1 MAGDLRQWL
10 GTLGFEQLADKFVEN
25 RIELSHL
32 PDLTEDD
39 LRELGVTAM
48 GDRKSLM
55 RAIAA
60 RSETASEV
68 DAPGHASP
76 PERQSVSGER
86 RQLTVLFCDLVGFTE
101 LSQQLDPE
109 DLGELIHRYQDA
121 VSGAVARYGG
131 HVAKF
136 LGDGVLAYFGWP
148 HAYED
153 QAERAVRAGI
163 DAISAVKGI
172 SLGGKAKLQ
181 SRVGIATGPVVVG
194 DLIGKS
200 ALDTE
205 AVIGE
210 TPNLSARLQDA
221 AEPNQIIIDQGTHR
235 LIGRT
240 FQLLEL
246 GPLNLKGFN
255 AGVPAWQVTGRA
267 APESRF
273 EAARS
278 GPLTGLV
285 GRKHELG
292 LLRERWD
299 LAKGREG
306 QIVLLSGEAG
316 IGKSRL
322 VRALRDAISHEEHF
336 RLRYQCSPHHVNSAF
351 YPIIQRLERAAKFSP
366 DDTATSKLDKL
377 KSLLQMSGPDIS
389 QALPLFANLLAVP
402 LDERYDESELTPQQ
416 RRDKTIDAMINQ
428 VIALSQRRPV
438 LFVLED
444 AHWIDP
450 TTEGLLGQ
458 TMARISTAAILMVVT
473 HRPEY
478 TPSWNVQPHLTSIT
492 LSRLGR
498 EQVSSLIKAI
508 SGRGLDRQIV
518 KDIIARTDGVPLY
531 VEELTKLVL
540 ASGEHAGGNAAQI
553 EVPMTLQSSL
563 IARLDQLGDAKEIA
577 QIGAVI
583 GRSFSY
589 ELLREVADAS
599 DEQLGKALD
608 RIIGSEL
615 AFRQGIHPEATYT
628 FKHALVQD
636 TAYSTLLRNRR
647 STLHARTAKILE
659 DHFAKTAETHPEVL
673 AYHYT
678 EAGLAANA
686 IPFWQQAG
694 RLAAERSA
702 VPEAVAHLQKGLDLL
717 ETLPESDEREAME
730 LSLKVLLG
738 PALISAKGFASEDAQ
753 RVLARARELCEQRG
767 DAENLFPVLFGLW
780 IGNNSRGAVSTAKTI
795 AGALM
800 RSTESSDNNDHRL
813 QAYHC
818 HWTSEFF
825 SGNPASCY
833 EHTGLGEHIYDPSA
847 HRMHKFLY
855 GAHDP
860 GVCARQFRCMSAW
873 LLGHADRAVKHAND
887 AIALGEKLGH
897 ARSFAM
903 ALYFTAV
910 IHYFRGEPDIAAE
923 RAERAIAICT
933 ENAIPASGTR
943 TLRDRAL
950 IELGDKGRLD
960 ADIAETMAALRSG
973 GTTVMWPWFLA
984 LHAETDASFGRASA
998 GLEKVQEALAYA
1010 ERTGE
1015 RWIDGDLYRLKGEL
1029 LLAESV
1035 ANKGPAEAAFKAAI
1049 DIAQKQSAKAIALR
1063 AATRLARV
1071 WAEDGKLESAHD
1083 LLLPI
1088 LDQFSEGIDTRDL
1101 VEANVLLSEL
1111 Q

>member
-1 MAGDLRQWL
+1 MAGDIRQWL
-10 GTLGFEQLADKFVEN
+10 AFLGFDQLADKFVEN

-32 PDLTEDD
+32 RDLTEDD

-60 RSETASEV
+60 RSETADEV
-68 DAPGHASP
+68 YG
-76 PERQSVSGER
+76 PEQLVPTEQQSVSGER
-86 RQLTVLFCDLVGFTE
+86 RQLTVLFCDLVGFTQ
-101 LSQQLDPE
+101 LSQRLDPE
-109 DLGELIHRYQDA
+109 DLGALIHRYQDA

-153 QAERAVRAGI
+153 QAERAVRSGI
-163 DAISAVKGI
+163 DAVIAVKGI
-172 SLGGKAKLQ
+172 NLDGKTKLR

-194 DLIGKS
+194 DLIGES
-200 ALDTE
+200 ALDVE

-221 AEPNQIIIDQGTHR
+221 ADPNQIIIDQGTHR

-240 FQLLEL
+240 FEVLEL
-246 GPLNLKGFN
+246 GPLDLKGFDS
-255 AGVPAWQVTGRA
+255 GVAAWQVIGRA
-267 APESRF
+267 DPESRF

-278 GPLTGLV
+278 GPLTGLI

-292 LLRERWD
+292 LLKERWD
-299 LAKGREG
+299 LAKGGEG
-306 QIVLLSGEAG
+306 QVVLLSGEAG

-322 VRALRDAISHEEHF
+322 VRALRDSIGDEKHF
-336 RLRYQCSPHHVNSAF
+336 RLRYQCSPHHMNSAF
-351 YPIIQRLERAAKFSP
+351 YPIIQRLERAAKLSP
-366 DDTATSKLDKL
+366 YDTATSKLDKL
-377 KSLLQMSGPDIS
+377 KSLLQVSGPDMS
-389 QALPLFANLLAVP
+389 QALPLFASLLAVP
-402 LDERYDESELTPQQ
+402 LDERYEQPELTPQQ

-428 VIALSQRRPV
+428 VIALSRRRPV

-458 TMARISTAAILMVVT
+458 TMARISSAPVLMVVT

-478 TPSWNVQPHLTSIT
+478 RTSWNAQPHLTSIT

-498 EQVSSLIKAI
+498 EQVSSLIRAI
-508 SGRGLDRQIV
+508 SGSDLDRQIV
-518 KDIIARTDGVPLY
+518 NDIIARTDGVPLY
-531 VEELTKLVL
+531 AEELTKLVL
-540 ASGEHAGGNAAQI
+540 DSGEHTGGNASRI

-583 GRSFSY
+583 GRTFSY
-589 ELLREVADAS
+589 ELLRNVANVS
-599 DEQLGKALD
+599 DERLGNALD
-608 RIIGSEL
+608 RIVDSEL
-615 AFRQGIHPEATYT
+615 AFQQGTPPEATYT

-659 DHFAKTAETHPEVL
+659 DRYANTVETHPEIL

-678 EAGLAANA
+678 EAGLVENA
-686 IPFWQQAG
+686 VPFWQQAG
-694 RLAAERSA
+694 RRAAERSA
-702 VPEAVAHLQKGLDLL
+702 VPEAIAHLQKGLELL
-717 ETLPESDEREAME
+717 ETLPESNAREDME

-753 RVLARARELCEQRG
+753 RTLARARELCEQRG
-767 DAENLFPVLFGLW
+767 DTENLFPVLFGLW

-800 RSTESSDNNDHRL
+800 RSTEGSDNNDHRL

-833 EHTGLGEHIYDPSA
+833 EHTGMGVQMYDRGA

-887 AIALGEKLGH
+887 AIALGEELGH
-897 ARSFAM
+897 ARSLAM
-903 ALYFTAV
+903 ALYFAAV
-910 IHYFRGEPDIAAE
+910 IHYFRGEPEIAAE

-943 TLRDRAL
+943 ILRDRLL
-950 IELGDKGRLD
+950 IELGVRARVDS
-960 ADIAETMAALRSG
+960 DIAETMAAMRNG
-973 GTTVMWPWFLA
+973 GTSVIWPWFLA
-984 LHAETDASFGRASA
+984 LHAETDAIFGSARA
-998 GLEKVQEALAYA
+998 GLEKVQEALEYS
-1010 ERTGE
+1010 ESTGE
-1015 RWIDGDLYRLKGEL
+1015 RWIDGDLYRLKGDL
-1029 LLAESV
+1029 LLADAA
-1035 ANKGPAEAAFKAAI
+1035 ANKEQAEAAFRAAI
-1049 DIAQKQSAKAIALR
+1049 DIAQGQSAKAIELR
-1063 AATRLARV
+1063 AATHLARL
-1071 WAEDGKLESAHD
+1071 WAEDGKLGRAHD

-1088 LDQFSEGIDTRDL
+1088 CNWFSEGLDTQDL
-1101 VEANVLLSEL
+1101 IEARILLSEL